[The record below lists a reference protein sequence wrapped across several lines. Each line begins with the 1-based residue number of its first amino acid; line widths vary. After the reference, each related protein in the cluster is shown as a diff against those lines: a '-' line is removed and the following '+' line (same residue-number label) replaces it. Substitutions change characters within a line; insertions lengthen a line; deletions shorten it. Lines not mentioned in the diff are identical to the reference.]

1 MTLSIGTRAKNTQN
15 HGFQPREL
23 HLDPR
28 HCPDG
33 DIGRFEPFHLNQYG
47 NEMAEIKELKHH
59 LSWARAMEVGKFYS
73 HRDADKDWYY
83 YVYGQTTAAD
93 DKNLPHNDIASRC
106 IGRTIHGDV
115 AVIRSGPEQSND
127 YSETFSREELL
138 RTSDFY
144 RRNDPHEQF
153 KKQERARIS
162 AMVGGIPGFANI
174 PHIVI

>member
-1 MTLSIGTRAKNTQN
+1 MASSRVNCILIRATAPDGNT
-15 HGFQPREL
+15 
-23 HLDPR
+23 
-28 HCPDG
+28 DG
-33 DIGRFEPFHLNQYG
+33 DIGHLEPFHLNQYG
-47 NEMAEIKELKHH
+47 NEMAEIKELKQR
-59 LSWARAMEVGKFYS
+59 LGWARAME
-73 HRDADKDWYY
+73 
-83 YVYGQTTAAD
+83 TTAAD
-93 DKNLPHNDIASRC
+93 DKNLPHNEIASRC

-138 RTSDFY
+138 RTSEFY

-162 AMVGGIPGFANI
+162 AMFGGIPGFANI